1 MLIEKYFSKI
11 KGINMQLNIFK
22 TAAWQLILQSDWVCR
37 LILLGLFAAS
47 VFCIAIIIYKVIMFN
62 RHTKQ
67 LKILLERINKI
78 CKFQDI
84 VTLNKDLPSG
94 VGGKLLHSA
103 LAELKLILEKHA
115 KNNPGGIA
123 RTISIEEFELLEQAI
138 QQEIANI
145 IEEEESYLSVLA
157 SFAAV
162 APLIGLFGTIWG
174 LIHSFIDIAQE
185 KSADIATV
193 APGLAEALTTT
204 LAGLIVAIPALFAYH
219 YLTRKLYKVES
230 SLLTIGDKFIRILRQ
245 TFNNQDMQ

>member
-1 MLIEKYFSKI
+1 
-11 KGINMQLNIFK
+11 MQLNIFK

-47 VFCIAIIIYKVIMFN
+47 VFCVAIIIYKVITFN

-67 LKILLERINKI
+67 LKFLLSRINKTF
-78 CKFQDI
+78 KLQDL

-94 VGGKLLHSA
+94 IGGTFLHSM
-103 LAELKLILEKHA
+103 LTDLKLILEKHS
-115 KNNPGGIA
+115 KNNQVAPTKA
-123 RTISIEEFELLEQAI
+123 ISSEDFDLLEQSI
-138 QQEIANI
+138 DNEITDI
-145 IEEEESYLSVLA
+145 IEEEESYISVLA

-204 LAGLIVAIPALFAYH
+204 LAGLIVAIPALLAYH
-219 YLTRKLYKVES
+219 YLTRKLHKIES
-230 SLLTIGDKFIRILRQ
+230 SLLALGERFIRVLRQ
-245 TFNNQDMQ
+245 TFNNQDIQ